1 MSHTRRRETRASA
14 GTSRKRDRPPGR
26 VAVASSHDLRGRR
39 IGVTSWVARATA
51 GGVGPGNG
59 CYGDRCVATSANLPQ
74 KPPTPPR
81 VAPVAGTGR
90 ARLGWGPTAGY
101 AALAADRTGGTGRAA
116 GGRGSRL
123 TDHRHGGASASHA
136 GRGHRG
142 SRPPTH
148 RPRRETDSGG
158 RARERGPRRAGPVA
172 DGAATVKETP
182 ASPLRSACS
191 SASQRP
197 LRGLFSSADQPE
209 SRPADRR
216 LDPRW
221 SRGTACQT
229 VGVPTCFLHDCR
241 RTAARNLIRAGWR
254 PAPGGVRSAIR

>member
-1 MSHTRRRETRASA
+1 MRLIRITCPQAWRTRPAHRQAPPSAHCARPRRR
-14 GTSRKRDRPPGR
+14 
-26 VAVASSHDLRGRR
+26 SSTYPRTFPR
-39 IGVTSWVARATA
+39 
-51 GGVGPGNG
+51 
-59 CYGDRCVATSANLPQ
+59 

-81 VAPVAGTGR
+81 VAPGAGPGR
-90 ARLGWGPTAGY
+90 ARLGWGPTPGY
-101 AALAADRTGGTGRAA
+101 AARAADRTGRTGRAA

-148 RPRRETDSGG
+148 RPRPETDPGG

-172 DGAATVKETP
+172 DGAATATETP
-182 ASPLRSACS
+182 LRRACS
-191 SASQRP
+191 SASTRP
-197 LRGLFSSADQPE
+197 LRGRSSSAEQPA

-221 SRGTACQT
+221 SRGTAGQAA
-229 VGVPTCFLHDCR
+229 GGPTCFLQRLPPHR
-241 RTAARNLIRAGWR
+241 RPQPDPRWICHEIVAGVWPCWRA
-254 PAPGGVRSAIR
+254 PSQPGNDR